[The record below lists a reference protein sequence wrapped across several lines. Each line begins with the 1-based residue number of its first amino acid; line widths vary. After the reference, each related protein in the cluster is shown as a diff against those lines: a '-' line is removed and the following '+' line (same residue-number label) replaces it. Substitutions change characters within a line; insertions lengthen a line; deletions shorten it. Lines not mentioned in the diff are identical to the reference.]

1 MNVCVAVRGCGGQ
14 NVSKMPAILSG
25 QTERGQGIRDD
36 ELITKVVIPPQTF
49 THIFFRK
56 IGMRRSNAISKLT
69 LSAAANIQNGMV
81 VDFRASSGAGMT
93 PMQADSGNMTLIPQR
108 PDHMMLQQDGIET
121 IEGPASGREVTN
133 SSVRG
138 LLARNLGY
146 YVVASFLM
154 GTQQAIQW
162 EGILASV
169 GNDYLVIYQPDQ
181 IRFVSGD
188 IYSLKFVE
196 FHEDQSPCAAGYRRR
211 DAFQGW

>member
-1 MNVCVAVRGCGGQ
+1 M
-14 NVSKMPAILSG
+14 LELH
-25 QTERGQGIRDD
+25 TEPMQ
-36 ELITKVVIPPQTF
+36 K
-49 THIFFRK
+49 
-56 IGMRRSNAISKLT
+56 
-69 LSAAANIQNGMV
+69 NGMGTSPV
-81 VDFRASSGAGMT
+81 QGDTNLIQGSISPMQGGMT
-93 PMQADSGNMTLIPQR
+93 PMQTSQSNMALIPQR
-108 PDHMMLQQDGIET
+108 PDHIMLRQEGIET
-121 IEGPASGREVTN
+121 IEDPAGRRDVTN
-133 SSVRG
+133 SSIRG

-181 IRFVSGD
+181 NRFVSGD

-196 FHEDQSPCAAGYRRR
+196 FHENQSACAGYRRR

>member
-1 MNVCVAVRGCGGQ
+1 MLQIHTDPQAESMGGMQ
-14 NVSKMPAILSG
+14 SG
-25 QTERGQGIRDD
+25 N
-36 ELITKVVIPPQTF
+36 
-49 THIFFRK
+49 
-56 IGMRRSNAISKLT
+56 M
-69 LSAAANIQNGMV
+69 
-81 VDFRASSGAGMT
+81 AGMSPNVLGSDNMMGMSPNLPGSGGMMGMDPGQYGGRATVT
-93 PMQADSGNMTLIPQR
+93 PMQAENSNMALIPQR
-108 PDHMMLQQDGIET
+108 PDHMMLQQEGIET
-121 IEGPASGREVTN
+121 IEGPASRREVTN

-154 GTQQAIQW
+154 GTQQAVQW

-181 IRFVSGD
+181 NRFVSGD

>member
-1 MNVCVAVRGCGGQ
+1 M
-14 NVSKMPAILSG
+14 LELH
-25 QTERGQGIRDD
+25 TEPMQ
-36 ELITKVVIPPQTF
+36 K
-49 THIFFRK
+49 
-56 IGMRRSNAISKLT
+56 
-69 LSAAANIQNGMV
+69 NGMGMSPV
-81 VDFRASSGAGMT
+81 QGDTNLIQGSISPMQGGMT
-93 PMQADSGNMTLIPQR
+93 PMQTSQSNMALIPQR
-108 PDHMMLQQDGIET
+108 PDHIMRRQEGIET
-121 IEGPASGREVTN
+121 IEDPAGRRDVTN
-133 SSVRG
+133 SSIRG

-181 IRFVSGD
+181 NRFVSGD

-196 FHEDQSPCAAGYRRR
+196 SHENQSACAGYRRR

>member
-1 MNVCVAVRGCGGQ
+1 M
-14 NVSKMPAILSG
+14 LELH
-25 QTERGQGIRDD
+25 TEPM
-36 ELITKVVIPPQTF
+36 LK
-49 THIFFRK
+49 
-56 IGMRRSNAISKLT
+56 
-69 LSAAANIQNGMV
+69 NGMGMSPV
-81 VDFRASSGAGMT
+81 QGDTNLIQGSISPMQGGMT
-93 PMQADSGNMTLIPQR
+93 PMQTSQSNMALIPQR
-108 PDHMMLQQDGIET
+108 PDHIMLRQEGIET
-121 IEGPASGREVTN
+121 IEDPAGRRDVTN
-133 SSVRG
+133 SSIRG

-181 IRFVSGD
+181 NRFVSGD

-196 FHEDQSPCAAGYRRR
+196 FHENQSAGAGYRRR

>member
-1 MNVCVAVRGCGGQ
+1 M
-14 NVSKMPAILSG
+14 LELH
-25 QTERGQGIRDD
+25 TEPMQ
-36 ELITKVVIPPQTF
+36 K
-49 THIFFRK
+49 
-56 IGMRRSNAISKLT
+56 
-69 LSAAANIQNGMV
+69 NGMGMSPV
-81 VDFRASSGAGMT
+81 QADTNLIQGSISPMQGGMT
-93 PMQADSGNMTLIPQR
+93 PMQTSQSNMALIPQR
-108 PDHMMLQQDGIET
+108 PDHIMLRQEGIET
-121 IEGPASGREVTN
+121 IEDPAGRRDVTN
-133 SSVRG
+133 SSIRG

-181 IRFVSGD
+181 NRFVSGD

-196 FHEDQSPCAAGYRRR
+196 FHENQSACAGYRRR

>member
-1 MNVCVAVRGCGGQ
+1 M
-14 NVSKMPAILSG
+14 LELH
-25 QTERGQGIRDD
+25 TEPMQKNGKGMSPMQGDTN
-36 ELITKVVIPPQTF
+36 LIQ
-49 THIFFRK
+49 
-56 IGMRRSNAISKLT
+56 GSISPM
-69 LSAAANIQNGMV
+69 QG
-81 VDFRASSGAGMT
+81 GMT
-93 PMQADSGNMTLIPQR
+93 PMQTSQSNMALIPQR
-108 PDHMMLQQDGIET
+108 PDHIMLQQEGIET
-121 IEGPASGREVTN
+121 IEDPAGRRDVTN
-133 SSVRG
+133 SSIRG

-181 IRFVSGD
+181 NRFVSGD

-196 FHEDQSPCAAGYRRR
+196 FHENQSACAGYRRR

>member
-1 MNVCVAVRGCGGQ
+1 M
-14 NVSKMPAILSG
+14 LELH
-25 QTERGQGIRDD
+25 TEPMQ
-36 ELITKVVIPPQTF
+36 K
-49 THIFFRK
+49 
-56 IGMRRSNAISKLT
+56 
-69 LSAAANIQNGMV
+69 NGMGMSPV
-81 VDFRASSGAGMT
+81 QGDTNLIQGSISSMQGGMT
-93 PMQADSGNMTLIPQR
+93 PMQTSQSNMALIPQR
-108 PDHMMLQQDGIET
+108 PDHIMLQQEGIET
-121 IEGPASGREVTN
+121 IEDPAGRRDVTN
-133 SSVRG
+133 SSIRG

-181 IRFVSGD
+181 NRFVSGD

-196 FHEDQSPCAAGYRRR
+196 FHENQSACAGYRRR

>member
-1 MNVCVAVRGCGGQ
+1 M
-14 NVSKMPAILSG
+14 LELH
-25 QTERGQGIRDD
+25 TEPMQ
-36 ELITKVVIPPQTF
+36 K
-49 THIFFRK
+49 
-56 IGMRRSNAISKLT
+56 
-69 LSAAANIQNGMV
+69 NGMGMSPV
-81 VDFRASSGAGMT
+81 QGDINLIQGSISPMQGGMT
-93 PMQADSGNMTLIPQR
+93 PMQTSQSNMALIPQR
-108 PDHMMLQQDGIET
+108 PDHIMLRQEGIET
-121 IEGPASGREVTN
+121 IEDPAGRRDVTN
-133 SSVRG
+133 SSIRG

-181 IRFVSGD
+181 NRFVSGD

-196 FHEDQSPCAAGYRRR
+196 FHENQSACAGYRRR

>member
-1 MNVCVAVRGCGGQ
+1 M
-14 NVSKMPAILSG
+14 LELH
-25 QTERGQGIRDD
+25 TEPMQ
-36 ELITKVVIPPQTF
+36 KN
-49 THIFFRK
+49 
-56 IGMRRSNAISKLT
+56 GMRMSTVQGDTNLIQGSISPM
-69 LSAAANIQNGMV
+69 QG
-81 VDFRASSGAGMT
+81 GMT
-93 PMQADSGNMTLIPQR
+93 PMQTSQSNMALIPQR
-108 PDHMMLQQDGIET
+108 PDHIMLRQEGIET
-121 IEGPASGREVTN
+121 TEDPAGRRDVTN
-133 SSVRG
+133 SSIRG

-181 IRFVSGD
+181 NRFVSGD

-196 FHEDQSPCAAGYRRR
+196 FHENQSACAGYRRR

>member
-1 MNVCVAVRGCGGQ
+1 M
-14 NVSKMPAILSG
+14 LELH
-25 QTERGQGIRDD
+25 TEPMQ
-36 ELITKVVIPPQTF
+36 K
-49 THIFFRK
+49 
-56 IGMRRSNAISKLT
+56 
-69 LSAAANIQNGMV
+69 NGMGMSPMQG
-81 VDFRASSGAGMT
+81 DTNLIQGSISSMQGGMT
-93 PMQADSGNMTLIPQR
+93 PMQTSQSNMALIPQR
-108 PDHMMLQQDGIET
+108 PDHIMLRQEGIET
-121 IEGPASGREVTN
+121 IEDPAGRRDVTN
-133 SSVRG
+133 SSIRG

-181 IRFVSGD
+181 NRFVSGD

-196 FHEDQSPCAAGYRRR
+196 FHENQSACAGYRRR

>member
-1 MNVCVAVRGCGGQ
+1 M
-14 NVSKMPAILSG
+14 LELH
-25 QTERGQGIRDD
+25 TEPMQ
-36 ELITKVVIPPQTF
+36 K
-49 THIFFRK
+49 
-56 IGMRRSNAISKLT
+56 
-69 LSAAANIQNGMV
+69 NGMGMSPV
-81 VDFRASSGAGMT
+81 QGDTNLIQGSISPMQGGMT
-93 PMQADSGNMTLIPQR
+93 PMQTSQSNMALIPQR
-108 PDHMMLQQDGIET
+108 PDHIMLRQEGIAT
-121 IEGPASGREVTN
+121 IEDPAGRRDVTN
-133 SSVRG
+133 SSIRG

-181 IRFVSGD
+181 NRFVSGD

-196 FHEDQSPCAAGYRRR
+196 FHENQSACAGYRRR

>member
-1 MNVCVAVRGCGGQ
+1 MLQIHTDPQAESMGGMQSGNMAGMSPNVLGSDNMMGMSPNLPGSGGMVSMGSSQGGMMGMN
-14 NVSKMPAILSG
+14 SG
-25 QTERGQGIRDD
+25 QYG
-36 ELITKVVIPPQTF
+36 
-49 THIFFRK
+49 
-56 IGMRRSNAISKLT
+56 
-69 LSAAANIQNGMV
+69 
-81 VDFRASSGAGMT
+81 GAGMT

-108 PDHMMLQQDGIET
+108 PDHMMLQQEGIET

-181 IRFVSGD
+181 NRFVSGD

-211 DAFQGW
+211 DAF

>member
-1 MNVCVAVRGCGGQ
+1 M
-14 NVSKMPAILSG
+14 LELH
-25 QTERGQGIRDD
+25 TEPMQ
-36 ELITKVVIPPQTF
+36 KN
-49 THIFFRK
+49 
-56 IGMRRSNAISKLT
+56 GMRMSPVQGDTNLIQGSISPM
-69 LSAAANIQNGMV
+69 QG
-81 VDFRASSGAGMT
+81 GMT
-93 PMQADSGNMTLIPQR
+93 PMQTSQSNMALIPQR
-108 PDHMMLQQDGIET
+108 PDHIMLRQEGIET
-121 IEGPASGREVTN
+121 TEDPAGRRDVTN
-133 SSVRG
+133 SSIRG

-181 IRFVSGD
+181 NRFVSGD

-196 FHEDQSPCAAGYRRR
+196 FHENQSAGAGYRRR

>member
-1 MNVCVAVRGCGGQ
+1 M
-14 NVSKMPAILSG
+14 LELH
-25 QTERGQGIRDD
+25 TEPMQ
-36 ELITKVVIPPQTF
+36 K
-49 THIFFRK
+49 
-56 IGMRRSNAISKLT
+56 
-69 LSAAANIQNGMV
+69 NGMGM
-81 VDFRASSGAGMT
+81 SSVQGDTNLIQGSISPMQGGMT
-93 PMQADSGNMTLIPQR
+93 PMQTSQSNMALIPQR
-108 PDHMMLQQDGIET
+108 PDHIMLRQEGIET
-121 IEGPASGREVTN
+121 IEDPAGRRDVTN
-133 SSVRG
+133 SSIRG

-181 IRFVSGD
+181 NRFVSGD

-196 FHEDQSPCAAGYRRR
+196 FHENQSACAGYRRR

>member
-1 MNVCVAVRGCGGQ
+1 M
-14 NVSKMPAILSG
+14 LELH
-25 QTERGQGIRDD
+25 TEPMQ
-36 ELITKVVIPPQTF
+36 K
-49 THIFFRK
+49 
-56 IGMRRSNAISKLT
+56 
-69 LSAAANIQNGMV
+69 NGMGMSTV
-81 VDFRASSGAGMT
+81 QGDTNLIQGSISSMQGGMT
-93 PMQADSGNMTLIPQR
+93 PMQTSQSNMALIPQR
-108 PDHMMLQQDGIET
+108 PDHIMLQQEGIET
-121 IEGPASGREVTN
+121 IEDPTGRRDVTN
-133 SSVRG
+133 SSIRG

-181 IRFVSGD
+181 NRFVSGD

-196 FHEDQSPCAAGYRRR
+196 FHENQSACAGYRRR

>member
-1 MNVCVAVRGCGGQ
+1 M
-14 NVSKMPAILSG
+14 MELH
-25 QTERGQGIRDD
+25 TEPMQ
-36 ELITKVVIPPQTF
+36 K
-49 THIFFRK
+49 
-56 IGMRRSNAISKLT
+56 
-69 LSAAANIQNGMV
+69 NGMGMSPV
-81 VDFRASSGAGMT
+81 QGDTNLIQGSISPMQGGMT
-93 PMQADSGNMTLIPQR
+93 PMQTSQSNMALIPQR
-108 PDHMMLQQDGIET
+108 PDHIMLRQEGIET
-121 IEGPASGREVTN
+121 IEDPAGRRDVTN
-133 SSVRG
+133 SSIRG

-181 IRFVSGD
+181 NRFVSGD

-196 FHEDQSPCAAGYRRR
+196 FHENQSACAGYRRR

>member
-1 MNVCVAVRGCGGQ
+1 M
-14 NVSKMPAILSG
+14 LELH
-25 QTERGQGIRDD
+25 TEPMQ
-36 ELITKVVIPPQTF
+36 K
-49 THIFFRK
+49 
-56 IGMRRSNAISKLT
+56 
-69 LSAAANIQNGMV
+69 NGMGMSPV
-81 VDFRASSGAGMT
+81 QGDTNLIQGSISPMQGGMT
-93 PMQADSGNMTLIPQR
+93 PMQTSQSNMALIPQR
-108 PDHMMLQQDGIET
+108 PDHIMLRQEGIET
-121 IEGPASGREVTN
+121 IEDPAGRRDLTN
-133 SSVRG
+133 SSIRG

-181 IRFVSGD
+181 NRFVSGD

-196 FHEDQSPCAAGYRRR
+196 FHENQSACAGYRRR

>member
-1 MNVCVAVRGCGGQ
+1 M
-14 NVSKMPAILSG
+14 LELH
-25 QTERGQGIRDD
+25 TEPMQ
-36 ELITKVVIPPQTF
+36 K
-49 THIFFRK
+49 
-56 IGMRRSNAISKLT
+56 
-69 LSAAANIQNGMV
+69 NGMGMSPV
-81 VDFRASSGAGMT
+81 QGDTNLIQGSISPMQGGMT
-93 PMQADSGNMTLIPQR
+93 PMQTSQSNMALIPQR
-108 PDHMMLQQDGIET
+108 PDHIMLQQEGIET
-121 IEGPASGREVTN
+121 LEDPTGRRDVTN
-133 SSVRG
+133 SCIRG

-181 IRFVSGD
+181 NRFVSGD

-196 FHEDQSPCAAGYRRR
+196 FHENQSACAGYRRR

>member
-1 MNVCVAVRGCGGQ
+1 M
-14 NVSKMPAILSG
+14 LELH
-25 QTERGQGIRDD
+25 TEPMQ
-36 ELITKVVIPPQTF
+36 K
-49 THIFFRK
+49 
-56 IGMRRSNAISKLT
+56 
-69 LSAAANIQNGMV
+69 NGMGMSPV
-81 VDFRASSGAGMT
+81 QGDTNLIQGSISPMQGGMT
-93 PMQADSGNMTLIPQR
+93 PMQTSQSNMVLIPQR
-108 PDHMMLQQDGIET
+108 PDHIMLRQEGIET
-121 IEGPASGREVTN
+121 IEDPAGRRDVTN
-133 SSVRG
+133 SSIRG

-181 IRFVSGD
+181 NRFVSGD

-196 FHEDQSPCAAGYRRR
+196 FHENQSACAGYRRR

>member
-1 MNVCVAVRGCGGQ
+1 M
-14 NVSKMPAILSG
+14 LELH
-25 QTERGQGIRDD
+25 TEPMQ
-36 ELITKVVIPPQTF
+36 K
-49 THIFFRK
+49 
-56 IGMRRSNAISKLT
+56 
-69 LSAAANIQNGMV
+69 NGMGMSPMQG
-81 VDFRASSGAGMT
+81 DTNLIQGSISPMQGGMT
-93 PMQADSGNMTLIPQR
+93 PMQTSQSNMALIPQR
-108 PDHMMLQQDGIET
+108 PDHIMLQQEGIET
-121 IEGPASGREVTN
+121 IEDPAGRRDVTN
-133 SSVRG
+133 SSIRG

-181 IRFVSGD
+181 NRFVSGD

-196 FHEDQSPCAAGYRRR
+196 FHENQSACTGYRRR